1 MTNPSGEVK
10 DMHGSKDGGDGVQD
24 AVSGKSPGDMKAA
37 MEKMMSGFGGS
48 MGGGARRGG
57 ARRGGRKSHRRR
69 GGAAKTRHM
78 RKASARRKSLSRRR
92 SMRRRV
98 KSSACR
104 KKGPAV
110 CRSMSN
116 CKFVSKKRR
125 YCRKSSNTRRRS
137 RGGARRGGRKSRR
150 RRGGLSAAQITPFA
164 LTAALFAKKRMH
176 RKSRK

>member
-1 MTNPSGEVK
+1 
-10 DMHGSKDGGDGVQD
+10 
-24 AVSGKSPGDMKAA
+24 
-37 MEKMMSGFGGS
+37 
-48 MGGGARRGG
+48 
-57 ARRGGRKSHRRR
+57 
-69 GGAAKTRHM
+69 
-78 RKASARRKSLSRRR
+78 
-92 SMRRRV
+92 MRRRV

-125 YCRKSSNTRRRS
+125 YCRKSKNTRRRS
-137 RGGARRGGRKSRR
+137 RGGARRGGARRGGARRGGRKSRR

>member
-24 AVSGKSPGDMKAA
+24 AVSGNSPGDMKAA
-37 MEKMMSGFGGS
+37 MEKMMSGFGGLS
-48 MGGGARRGG
+48 GGARRGG
-57 ARRGGRKSHRRR
+57 ARRGGRRSRRRR
-69 GGAAKTRHM
+69 GGAAKTRAM

-125 YCRKSSNTRRRS
+125 YCRKSKNTRRRS
-137 RGGARRGGRKSRR
+137 RGGARRGGA
-150 RRGGLSAAQITPFA
+150 RRGGARRGGA
-164 LTAALFAKKRMH
+164 R
-176 RKSRK
+176 R

>member
-24 AVSGKSPGDMKAA
+24 AVSGNSPGDMKAA
-37 MEKMMSGFGGS
+37 MEKMMSGFGGLS
-48 MGGGARRGG
+48 GGARRGG
-57 ARRGGRKSHRRR
+57 ARRGG
-69 GGAAKTRHM
+69 AKTRAM
-78 RKASARRKSLSRRR
+78 RKASARKRSLSRRR

-125 YCRKSSNTRRRS
+125 YCRKSKNTRRSRRGGAR

>member
-1 MTNPSGEVK
+1 MV
-10 DMHGSKDGGDGVQD
+10 
-24 AVSGKSPGDMKAA
+24 
-37 MEKMMSGFGGS
+37 
-48 MGGGARRGG
+48 
-57 ARRGGRKSHRRR
+57 
-69 GGAAKTRHM
+69 KTRHM

-125 YCRKSSNTRRRS
+125 YCRKSKNTRRRS
-137 RGGARRGGRKSRR
+137 RGGARRGGA
-150 RRGGLSAAQITPFA
+150 RRGGARRGGA
-164 LTAALFAKKRMH
+164 R
-176 RKSRK
+176 R